1 MMQQHETDRLET
13 RYPVEPWQVS
23 EKVFLPEGLRES
35 ESVFALGNGFIG
47 MRGNLEEQTATGA
60 ETIQGSFLNGV
71 FDAEPIVYGESAYGY
86 AKNHETICNVMDAKS
101 LILIADGERLDLGK
115 SRVNEQRRVLDLR
128 EGTLDRRLA
137 WATAG
142 GCVLII
148 TMRRLVSLTHAN
160 LAATRLMV
168 QCLDGGCTL
177 ELLSPLRPAVIAEG
191 DPNDPRNAAGKDR
204 RLLCTRTEAQ
214 VTI

>member
-1 MMQQHETDRLET
+1 MQQHETDRLET

-86 AKNHETICNVMDAKS
+86 AKNHETICNVM
-101 LILIADGERLDLGK
+101 ERG
-115 SRVNEQRRVLDLR
+115 RRR
-128 EGTLDRRLA
+128 
-137 WATAG
+137 
-142 GCVLII
+142 
-148 TMRRLVSLTHAN
+148 
-160 LAATRLMV
+160 AAA
-168 QCLDGGCTL
+168 C
-177 ELLSPLRPAVIAEG
+177 
-191 DPNDPRNAAGKDR
+191 
-204 RLLCTRTEAQ
+204 
-214 VTI
+214 